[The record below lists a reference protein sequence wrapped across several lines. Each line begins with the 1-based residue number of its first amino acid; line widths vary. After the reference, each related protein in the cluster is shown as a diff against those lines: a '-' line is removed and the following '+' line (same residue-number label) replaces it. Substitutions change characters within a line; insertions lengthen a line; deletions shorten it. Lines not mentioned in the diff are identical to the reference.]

1 MPRRIAPLN
10 ALRAFEA
17 AARHLSFTKAAAE
30 LHVTP
35 AAISH
40 QIKGLEESCGVR
52 LFQRMTRSILLTD
65 AAQQVLPLLREGFD
79 LLADASERLTM
90 PRLDNLL
97 TVSAA
102 PSIAARWLIA
112 RLERFRIAEPDIDV
126 RLDASDRLADFTRD
140 GVDLAIRYGGGR
152 YPGLHVE
159 RLFATT
165 VVPVCSPA
173 LAAGTPP
180 LRVPADLAGHALIHF
195 EWDRQ
200 DFTWPTWKMWLL
212 AAGVGNVDPARGPRF
227 NDAGLALQTAIDG
240 HGIALMTDVLAVDD
254 IAAGRLVR
262 PFELTLSTN
271 FGYFVVCPKERAEL
285 PKIRAFRAWLKAQAA
300 ATESSAISP

>member
-1 MPRRIAPLN
+1 VSRRTAPLN

-17 AARHLSFTKAAAE
+17 AARNLSFSKAAAE

-40 QIKGLEESCGVR
+40 QIKALEEFCGVR

-65 AAQQVLPLLREGFD
+65 AGQQVLPLLRQGFD
-79 LLADASERLTM
+79 LLADATQQLAM

-102 PSIAARWLIA
+102 PSLAARWLIA
-112 RLERFRIAEPDIDV
+112 RLERFRTAEPDIDV
-126 RLDASDRLADFTRD
+126 RLDASDRLADFGRD
-140 GVDLAIRYGGGR
+140 RVDLALRYGGGR

-173 LAAGTPP
+173 LAAGPPP
-180 LRVPADLAGHALIHF
+180 LRAPADLARQTLIHF
-195 EWDRQ
+195 EWDSR
-200 DFTWPTWKMWLL
+200 DFAWPSWKMWLL
-212 AAGVGNVDPARGPRF
+212 AAGVDNVDPARGPRF
-227 NDAGLALQTAIDG
+227 NDAGLALQMALDG
-240 HGIALMTDVLAVDD
+240 HGVALMTDILTADD

-262 PFELTLSTN
+262 PFELTLSSN
-271 FGYFVVCPKERAEL
+271 FGYFVVCPKERAEI
-285 PKIRAFRAWLKAQAA
+285 PKIRAFRTWLQAQAA
-300 ATESSAISP
+300 ATERGAISP

>member
-1 MPRRIAPLN
+1 MSRRIAPLN

-17 AARHLSFTKAAAE
+17 AGRHLSFSKAAEE

-40 QIKGLEESCGVR
+40 QIKGLEEFCGVR
-52 LFQRMTRSILLTD
+52 LFQRMTRSILMTD
-65 AAQQVLPLLREGFD
+65 DAQQVLPLLREGFD
-79 LLADASERLTM
+79 LLADASERLAV

-102 PSIAARWLIA
+102 PSIAARWLIG
-112 RLERFRIAEPDIDV
+112 RLERFRAAEPEIDV
-126 RLDASDRLADFTRD
+126 RLDASDRLTDFTRD

-152 YPGLHVE
+152 YPGLHVD
-159 RLFATT
+159 RLFETT
-165 VVPVCSPA
+165 VVPVCSPT
-173 LAAGTPP
+173 LAAGSPP
-180 LRVPADLAGHALIHF
+180 LRVPADLARHTLIHF

-212 AAGVGNVDPARGPRF
+212 AAGVDNVDPSRGPRF
-227 NDAGLALQTAIDG
+227 NDAGLALQMAIDG
-240 HGIALMTDVLAVDD
+240 HGIALMTDVLATDD

-262 PFELTLSTN
+262 PFDLTLSTN
-271 FGYFVVCPKERAEL
+271 FGYFVVCPTGRVEI
-285 PKIRAFRAWLKAQAA
+285 PKIKAFRAWLRRQAE
-300 ATESSAISP
+300 ATERGAVSL

>member
-40 QIKGLEESCGVR
+40 QIKSLESFCGVP
-52 LFQRMTRSILLTD
+52 LFQRMTRSIVLTD
-65 AAQQVLPLLREGFD
+65 TGQQVLPLLREGFD
-79 LLADASERLTM
+79 LLADASQQLAT
-90 PRLDNLL
+90 PRRDNML

-112 RLERFRIAEPDIDV
+112 RLERFRAAEPDIDV

-165 VVPVCSPA
+165 VVPVCSPT
-173 LAAGTPP
+173 LAAGPPP
-180 LRVPADLAGHALIHF
+180 LRAPADLARHTLIHF

-200 DFTWPTWKMWLL
+200 DFTWPSWKMWLL
-212 AAGVGNVDPARGPRF
+212 AAGVDTVDPARGPRF
-227 NDAGLALQTAIDG
+227 NDAGLALQMALDG
-240 HGIALMTDVLAVDD
+240 HGVALMTDVLTTDD

-271 FGYFVVCPKERAEL
+271 FGYFVVCPRDRVEA
-285 PKIRAFRAWLKAQAA
+285 PKIRAFRAWLRTQAA
-300 ATESSAISP
+300 ATDGSAVSP

>member
-1 MPRRIAPLN
+1 MSRRIAPLN

-17 AARHLSFTKAAAE
+17 AARHLSFSKAAEE

-40 QIKGLEESCGVR
+40 QIKALEEFCGVR

-65 AAQQVLPLLREGFD
+65 DGQQVLPLLREGFD
-79 LLADASERLTM
+79 LLADASERLAM
-90 PRLDNLL
+90 PRLDNML

-112 RLERFRIAEPDIDV
+112 RLERFRATEPDFDV

-165 VVPVCSPA
+165 VVPVCSPD
-173 LAAGTPP
+173 LAAGPPP
-180 LRVPADLAGHALIHF
+180 LRVPADLAGRTLIHF

-212 AAGVGNVDPARGPRF
+212 AAGVDTVDPARGPRF
-227 NDAGLALQTAIDG
+227 NDAGLALQMAIDG
-240 HGIALMTDVLAVDD
+240 HGIALMTDVLATDD
-254 IAAGRLVR
+254 IAAGRLIR

-271 FGYFVVCPKERAEL
+271 FGYYVVCPAERAEF
-285 PKIRAFRAWLKAQAA
+285 PKIRAFRAWLRTQAE
-300 ATESSAISP
+300 ATERAAVIP

>member
-1 MPRRIAPLN
+1 MSRRIAPLK

-17 AARHLSFTKAAAE
+17 AARHLSFSKAAAE

-35 AAISH
+35 AAVSH
-40 QIKGLEESCGVR
+40 QIKMLEDYFGIP

-65 AAQQVLPLLREGFD
+65 AGQRVLPLLREGFD
-79 LLADASERLTM
+79 LLADASQQLAAPPQDKM
-90 PRLDNLL
+90 L

-112 RLERFRIAEPDIDV
+112 RLERFRAAEPDVDV
-126 RLDASDRLADFTRD
+126 RLDASDRLADFGRD
-140 GVDLAIRYGGGR
+140 GVDLAIRYGGGH

-165 VVPVCSPA
+165 VIPVCSPA
-173 LAAGTPP
+173 VAAGPPP
-180 LRVPADLAGHALIHF
+180 LRTPADLARHTLIHF

-200 DFTWPTWKMWLL
+200 DFTWPSWKMWLL
-212 AAGVGNVDPARGPRF
+212 AAGVDNVDSTRGPRF
-227 NDAGLALQTAIDG
+227 NDAGLALQMALDG
-240 HGIALMTDVLAVDD
+240 HGVALMTDVLTTDD

-262 PFELTLSTN
+262 PFALTLSTN
-271 FGYFVVCPKERAEL
+271 FGYFVVCPKERADT
-285 PKIRAFRAWLKAQAA
+285 PKIRAFRDWLRAQAA
-300 ATESSAISP
+300 ATEASAVSP